1 MHPMAWEAAL
11 VGLTFTGIRLA
22 VPLLLTALGETL
34 TEKAGVINVGL
45 EGMMLAGALAGFG
58 ASYGLHSAWAGA
70 LAAMLAGMA
79 LAGLFALLAV
89 RLGADQ
95 VVVGT
100 AINILALGLT
110 GVFFRALPHLNG
122 AMAPSFLSPTLPF
135 LHPAHGLPSL
145 AARLGSALFEQNAL
159 GWIALALVPALALF
173 LYRTRMGLRL
183 RACGEYPVAA
193 DAAGVRVGRVRVGA
207 VLAGGALAGLGGAY
221 LSIGYTNG
229 FVENMSAGR
238 GFIALAVVI
247 LGRWNPG
254 GVALAALLFGLA
266 SAAQFAFQATRT
278 GVPYQFFL
286 ALPYLLTLA
295 ALLFRSRLGGV
306 APAALG
312 EAYRRG

>member
-1 MHPMAWEAAL
+1 
-11 VGLTFTGIRLA
+11 
-22 VPLLLTALGETL
+22 
-34 TEKAGVINVGL
+34 
-45 EGMMLAGALAGFG
+45 
-58 ASYGLHSAWAGA
+58 
-70 LAAMLAGMA
+70 
-79 LAGLFALLAV
+79 
-89 RLGADQ
+89 
-95 VVVGT
+95 
-100 AINILALGLT
+100 
-110 GVFFRALPHLNG
+110 
-122 AMAPSFLSPTLPF
+122 
-135 LHPAHGLPSL
+135 
-145 AARLGSALFEQNAL
+145 
-159 GWIALALVPALALF
+159 
-173 LYRTRMGLRL
+173 MGLRL
-183 RACGEYPVAA
+183 RACGEYPAAA

-295 ALLFRSRLGGV
+295 ALLLRSRLGGGA

>member
-34 TEKAGVINVGL
+34 TERAGVINVGL

-70 LAAMLAGMA
+70 GAAMLAGMA

-110 GVFFRALPHLNG
+110 GVFFRALPPLNG

-135 LHPAHGLPSL
+135 LHPG
-145 AARLGSALFEQNAL
+145 G
-159 GWIALALVPALALF
+159 
-173 LYRTRMGLRL
+173 MG
-183 RACGEYPVAA
+183 
-193 DAAGVRVGRVRVGA
+193 
-207 VLAGGALAGLGGAY
+207 
-221 LSIGYTNG
+221 
-229 FVENMSAGR
+229 
-238 GFIALAVVI
+238 
-247 LGRWNPG
+247 
-254 GVALAALLFGLA
+254 
-266 SAAQFAFQATRT
+266 
-278 GVPYQFFL
+278 
-286 ALPYLLTLA
+286 
-295 ALLFRSRLGGV
+295 
-306 APAALG
+306 
-312 EAYRRG
+312 RRP